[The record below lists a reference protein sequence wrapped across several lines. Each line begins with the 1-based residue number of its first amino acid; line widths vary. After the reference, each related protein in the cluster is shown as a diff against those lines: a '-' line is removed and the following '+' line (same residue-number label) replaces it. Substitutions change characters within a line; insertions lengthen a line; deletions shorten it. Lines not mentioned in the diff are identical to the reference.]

1 MSELRHIA
9 DTVSAYAN
17 MYYYLLESLSVVKSI
32 VLITDLK
39 NAEELMTT
47 LFRNVFDDIR

>member
-9 DTVSAYAN
+9 NATGTYFS

-32 VLITDLK
+32 VLITNVK
-39 NAEELMTT
+39 NADEIMTD